1 MQSSKGKKIDGFYMV
16 ATINALGTSTQPFK
30 TKYFKYQMYLLLQLI
45 VTYTN
50 SYRRMF
56 ADFR

>member
-1 MQSSKGKKIDGFYMV
+1 MA
-16 ATINALGTSTQPFK
+16 ATVNALGTSKQFFK
-30 TKYFKYQMYLLLQLI
+30 AKYFKYQMHLLLQLI